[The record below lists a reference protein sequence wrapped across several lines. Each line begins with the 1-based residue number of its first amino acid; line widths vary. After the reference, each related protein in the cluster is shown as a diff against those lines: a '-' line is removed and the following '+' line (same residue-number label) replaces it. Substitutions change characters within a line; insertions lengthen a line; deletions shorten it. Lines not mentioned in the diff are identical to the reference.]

1 MSPDFLF
8 LASQVALHFMSVGDS
23 VTQQSFNI
31 SVASRLASLF
41 FVVLK
46 VLREEIYLEQL
57 NVESRPMVEEG
68 GAGPSSLPP
77 LISGCTW
84 QQEHLKPTSPPALER
99 SLVQLVEI
107 QSRWL
112 YQSLLS
118 ESTVRNSQPFSS
130 VLFSKVECVQCAECS
145 VVDGGRSLPISGS
158 AEEGGVAPCPPLHQ
172 GLKTVYLCIFCMVI
186 F

>member
-1 MSPDFLF
+1 
-8 LASQVALHFMSVGDS
+8 MSVGDS

-107 QSRWL
+107 QSR
-112 YQSLLS
+112 
-118 ESTVRNSQPFSS
+118 
-130 VLFSKVECVQCAECS
+130 
-145 VVDGGRSLPISGS
+145 
-158 AEEGGVAPCPPLHQ
+158 
-172 GLKTVYLCIFCMVI
+172 
-186 F
+186 